1 MISLSQTGREKTEQ
15 ERWVIRSCIETQP
28 MCSRDEKW
36 CWDWN
41 WNRWE
46 CVKDMDTD
54 RRWEWIG
61 ARRRAPRDKIP
72 RIDRRM
78 CEQALDRW
86 LADVTMWT
94 PPGGDIVSESV
105 NSKTCQEGYR
115 EEVVCAVRLRF
126 SHFFATKITDFVV
139 VFSKNLQGISAG
151 CFPLSKPHLN
161 SSYRPRLKY
170 LFISLRVTTFR
181 DPTSTYWWC
190 GLCFGKVM
198 LNELFCL

>member
-1 MISLSQTGREKTEQ
+1 MRNYKPKSSYNKPELCLIVSLCSHTVSITAALSRMISLSQTGREKTEQ

-94 PPGGDIVSESV
+94 PPGGDILSESI
-105 NSKTCQEGYR
+105 NSNTCQEGYR
-115 EEVVCAVRLRF
+115 EEIICAVLLRF
-126 SHFFATKITDFVV
+126 LIFRKHTLV
-139 VFSKNLQGISAG
+139 VFSKNLQGIFAG
-151 CFPLSKPHLN
+151 CFSLTKPHLN
-161 SSYRPRLKY
+161 SSYRPSLK
-170 LFISLRVTTFR
+170 
-181 DPTSTYWWC
+181 
-190 GLCFGKVM
+190 
-198 LNELFCL
+198 